1 MSDLQERFSLAL
13 HNSARSWRLAL
24 DRRLKHLGVSQASW
38 LTIAVVARASSDLSQ
53 SELADK
59 LGVEGATMVA
69 MIDRL
74 VKAGLV
80 IRVPSSTDR
89 RVKKVALTEDGKR
102 LYESLK
108 AEADTFRR
116 ELLAS
121 AAPERLRAAT
131 ELLEH
136 LQSMLDRPEFDRPP

>member
-1 MSDLQERFSLAL
+1 MDIQERFTIAL

-38 LTIAVVARASSDLSQ
+38 LTIAVVARANSPLSQ
-53 SELADK
+53 SELADR

-74 VKAGLV
+74 VRAGFVL
-80 IRVPSSTDR
+80 RVPSSTDR
-89 RVKKVALTEDGKR
+89 RVKQVALTENGTA
-102 LYESLK
+102 LYEDLK

-116 ELLAS
+116 ELLATVD
-121 AAPERLRAAT
+121 AENLRTAT

-136 LQSMLDRPEFDRPP
+136 LQALLDHPP